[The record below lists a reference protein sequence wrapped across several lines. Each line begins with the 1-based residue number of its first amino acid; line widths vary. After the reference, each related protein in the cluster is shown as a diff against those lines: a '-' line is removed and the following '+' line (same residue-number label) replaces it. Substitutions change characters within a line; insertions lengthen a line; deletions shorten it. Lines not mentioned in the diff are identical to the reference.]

1 MNELRC
7 QLILFLYFVFNT
19 KIRVLLIEYIFWLIY
34 QPRQSHTLSTSDFR
48 ILLTQIIIGITSTSC
63 VRL

>member
-1 MNELRC
+1 MDELRR

-19 KIRVLLIEYIFWLIY
+19 KIGVLLIEYIFRLIY
-34 QPRQSHTLSTSDFR
+34 HTRQSHALSTSDFR

>member
-1 MNELRC
+1 MDELRR

-19 KIRVLLIEYIFWLIY
+19 KIGVLLIEYIFRLIY
-34 QPRQSHTLSTSDFR
+34 HTRQSHTLSTSDFR